1 MFDWNAYTA
10 ASACFGRQENGDLVA
25 GASDEIWNARK
36 ACGTSYRVK
45 CIGGVNNVPH
55 PCKDGTSVVVKIVD
69 YCSSCNGTI
78 NLSDAAF
85 SSIALLRAG
94 KIEVEFDR

>member
-1 MFDWNAYTA
+1 MFDWNAHTA
-10 ASACFGRQENGDLVA
+10 ASACFGRQENGEFVA
-25 GASDEIWNARK
+25 GASDIIWNARK

-69 YCSSCNGTI
+69 YCSNCNGTI